1 MPINDLR
8 QLPAALPW
16 DAPAYLLLDG
26 ISVESLAQ
34 RLYQWSELP
43 DFDVLYLDTPWAE
56 LSDVSP
62 CLVRLNGQQD
72 PALAAFLRNS
82 HDEWGYLLFSR
93 ASRAEL
99 LNHLRWLVSVRHPQ
113 GEDMLLRLADPAIV
127 HVLFKQAARDNDVTL
142 FGPIERAVVADRT
155 QACWHQ
161 HQCPGSAEVVTR
173 HDRPYQL
180 SETQLEMLGEV
191 GFRGILIRLDEHL
204 RDYFPDY
211 QPALSRPERWK
222 HLRAL
227 AERAY
232 AQGFQ
237 SEHDITLYANIF
249 GLLGE
254 DALQI
259 HTDIAALLGQ
269 ASPLTPS
276 QRIEQAADLAYA
288 RARPVERTS
297 L

>member
-1 MPINDLR
+1 MSINDLR

-26 ISVESLAQ
+26 ISVENLAQ
-34 RLYQWSELP
+34 RLYQWAESP
-43 DFDVLYLDTPWAE
+43 DFEVLYLDTPWAD

-72 PALAAFLRNS
+72 PALVAFVENS
-82 HDEWGYLLFSR
+82 HDEWGYLLFSH
-93 ASRAEL
+93 ASRDEL
-99 LNHLRWLVSVRHPQ
+99 LSHLRWLVSVRHPL
-113 GEDMLLRLADPAIV
+113 GEDMLLRLADPAVV
-127 HVLFKQAARDNDVTL
+127 HALFGQAARENDATL
-142 FGPIERAVVADRT
+142 FGPIERVVVADRI

-161 HQCPGSAEVVTR
+161 HQCPGSAEVSR
-173 HDRPYQL
+173 HDRPYLL
-180 SETQLEMLGEV
+180 SEAQLEMLGEV

-211 QPALSRPERWK
+211 QHALSQPERWQY
-222 HLRAL
+222 LRAL

-254 DALQI
+254 AALQT
-259 HTDIAALLGQ
+259 HTDIAELVGQ
-269 ASPLTPS
+269 ASSLTPS

>member
-1 MPINDLR
+1 MLTNDPR
-8 QLPAALPW
+8 HLPVELPW
-16 DAPAYLLLDG
+16 DVPAYLLLDG

-34 RLYQWSELP
+34 RLYQWTESP
-43 DFDVLYLDTPWAE
+43 DFDVLYLETPWAE
-56 LSDVSP
+56 LSDASP
-62 CLVRLNGQQD
+62 CLVRLSGQQD
-72 PALAAFLRNS
+72 PTFSAFLENS
-82 HDEWGYLLFSR
+82 HHEWGYLLFSR
-93 ASRAEL
+93 ADRTEL
-99 LNHLRWLVSVRHPQ
+99 LNHLRWLVRVRHPL
-113 GEDMLLRLADPAIV
+113 GEDMLLRLADPAVV
-127 HVLFKQAARDNDVTL
+127 HALFEHSARENDATL
-142 FGPIERAVVADRT
+142 FGPIERVVVADRI

-161 HQCPGSAEVVTR
+161 HHCPDSTKVVTP

-180 SETQLEMLGEV
+180 SEAQLEMLGEV

-211 QPALSRPERWK
+211 QHGLSQPERWQ

-249 GLLGE
+249 GLLGK
-254 DALQI
+254 DALQN
-259 HTDIAALLGQ
+259 HADIAALVDQTSSL
-269 ASPLTPS
+269 SPS

>member
-1 MPINDLR
+1 MSINNLR
-8 QLPAALPW
+8 QLPAELPW

-26 ISVESLAQ
+26 ISVDNLAQ
-34 RLYQWSELP
+34 RLYQWAETP

-56 LSDVSP
+56 LADVSP

-72 PALAAFLRNS
+72 PALVAFVENS
-82 HDEWGYLLFSR
+82 HDEWGYLLFSH
-93 ASRAEL
+93 ASRDEL
-99 LNHLRWLVSVRHPQ
+99 LSHLRWLVSVRHPL
-113 GEDMLLRLADPAIV
+113 GEDMLLRLADPAVV
-127 HVLFKQAARDNDVTL
+127 HALFGQVARDNDATL
-142 FGPIERAVVADRT
+142 FGPIGRVVVADRI

-161 HQCPGSAEVVTR
+161 HQCPGSAEVTR
-173 HDRPYQL
+173 HDRPYLL
-180 SETQLEMLGEV
+180 SEAQLDMLGEV
-191 GFRGILIRLDEHL
+191 GFRGILIRLDEHM
-204 RDYFPDY
+204 REYFPDY
-211 QPALSRPERWK
+211 QHALSQPERWQY
-222 HLRAL
+222 LRTL

-237 SEHDITLYANIF
+237 SEHEITLYANIF
-249 GLLGE
+249 ALLGE
-254 DALQI
+254 DALQN
-259 HTDIAALLGQ
+259 HADIAELLGQ